1 MLSSAD
7 YPAVIEHKYQIGIH
21 DGAYALRDN
30 DGGGIRKARMQRFSE
45 VCIRLIVERARAVIQ
60 NKYFRVRGNGSCDEH
75 TLLLT
80 SADIGTPC
88 GELIIELF
96 GKLIEHAL
104 RLSKDDSAVDLLNA
118 QITAEADILVNAVRH
133 DKVIL
138 ECHAEFTAEFLPRY
152 ASNVPAV
159 NEHLTFIGV
168 IEADEHIDY
177 GGFAAAGR
185 ADYAEGLTPFQS
197 KVYILKVV
205 FKVILRSLCPVLL
218 FLPIIS
224 KCNMP
229 ELDMGRVVPQL
240 LLRLNK
246 GHIVL

>member
-118 QITAEADILVNAVRH
+118 QITTEADILVNAARH

-138 ECHAEFTAEFLPRY
+138 ECHTEFTA
-152 ASNVPAV
+152 
-159 NEHLTFIGV
+159 
-168 IEADEHIDY
+168 
-177 GGFAAAGR
+177 
-185 ADYAEGLTPFQS
+185 
-197 KVYILKVV
+197 
-205 FKVILRSLCPVLL
+205 
-218 FLPIIS
+218 
-224 KCNMP
+224 
-229 ELDMGRVVPQL
+229 
-240 LLRLNK
+240 
-246 GHIVL
+246 